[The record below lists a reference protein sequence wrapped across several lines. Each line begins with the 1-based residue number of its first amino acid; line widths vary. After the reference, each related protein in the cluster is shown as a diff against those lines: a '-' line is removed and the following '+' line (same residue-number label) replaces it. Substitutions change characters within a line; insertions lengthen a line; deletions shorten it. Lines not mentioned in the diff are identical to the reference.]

1 MQIPLTLEWLKYIF
15 GQQHDS
21 ITCHLSSHKVEALW
35 KSTVHNVLNSR
46 LPRNRVLVGWA
57 ANCELA
63 FYHRAPSEVNLQEML
78 VSLFSF
84 VPQTEPEVFTGQWG
98 EHRDLFL
105 APNNYNHA
113 VAIFFFY
120 ISRGWKHTVCMKDN
134 WKEKCQNCKVWDVF
148 LRNKQLKLYLYN
160 ISPVYWSQLELWSNE
175 FRAATFSRLFD

>member
-46 LPRNRVLVGWA
+46 LPRNRVFVGWA

-63 FYHRAPSEVNLQEML
+63 FYHTAPSKVNLQEML

-113 VAIFFFY
+113 VATFFFFIFPEAENILYVWRITEKKSVRTAKSDTETNNWNY
-120 ISRGWKHTVCMKDN
+120 IFT
-134 WKEKCQNCKVWDVF
+134 
-148 LRNKQLKLYLYN
+148 
-160 ISPVYWSQLELWSNE
+160 I
-175 FRAATFSRLFD
+175 